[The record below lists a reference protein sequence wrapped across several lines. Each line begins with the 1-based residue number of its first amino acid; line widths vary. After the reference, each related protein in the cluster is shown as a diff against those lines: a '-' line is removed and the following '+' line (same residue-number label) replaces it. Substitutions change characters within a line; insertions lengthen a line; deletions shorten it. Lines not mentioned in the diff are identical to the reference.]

1 MSAVSHA
8 APWYAVIDDDE
19 HTEAK
24 PYPTARDAMNRSA
37 EVRGDGMGA
46 ASNVCDVRQRRSTT
60 TTAETVDEYTGHAQR
75 AATRDVTAA
84 YPDARVVFLS
94 LELRAGVHPA
104 LVIRWRVEHADGA
117 TAIVRL
123 EDAAWVVEDE
133 HGIRTGDALAP
144 LTAVLA

>member
-1 MSAVSHA
+1 MSHA

-19 HTEAK
+19 HTDST

-37 EVRGDGMGA
+37 TIRGEGMGA
-46 ASNVCDVRQRRSTT
+46 ASTVRDLPPRRSTT
-60 TTAETVDEYTGHAQR
+60 TTAETVHEYTGHAQR
-75 AATRDVTAA
+75 AATRDVVKA

-94 LELRAGVHPA
+94 LELRAGVRPA
-104 LVIRWRVEHADGA
+104 RVIRWRVEHADGE